1 MVARL
6 RPTRWLW
13 SNINAIVILCWG
25 LATTSPSTPT
35 TNPIAASK
43 SPAES
48 PVTARVAPQVQVQ
61 VPHQP
66 QQESDET
73 AATTRNSAS
82 QDGSPL
88 GRFRGRAGPR
98 AIPGKAGM
106 VVTVDAQATHVGV
119 AVLQAGGNAIDA
131 AVAVTFA
138 LAVTHPSAGN
148 LGGGGFWLI
157 HKHPSRIYALDFRET
172 APRHF
177 DPARFESMENSG
189 GRGPNSVAV
198 PGTVAG
204 LFEAHRRFGSLPW
217 NRLLEAAISLARL
230 GHQVSVGEAAALRKL
245 WSQIG
250 QNDALR
256 AQFALPNHRPPKA
269 GTRIK
274 RPALARTLE
283 TIRDAGRDGFYRGAI
298 ADSVLQALG
307 VNGLITAADLAEYQP
322 RWRTP
327 REFRYRDF
335 LIRTMP
341 LPSAGGVALTEGLT
355 FLNQRS
361 LAGMTW
367 GSAQHLHLLLEA
379 QRRADH
385 DRLLFAT
392 DPDRLSVAE
401 LQWHEM
407 RYLDTRTWDQHPIDP
422 NHATTELGPAVP
434 ERPHESDNTTH
445 FSVVDSDRN
454 IVSATVTLSSPFGSM
469 VATTTGLILNN
480 ALASFSLTG
489 ENQAHPGQRTTSSMS
504 PTLVYDSTGPVL
516 VLGSPGGDTIPSTL
530 MQIVSNVIDFQM
542 SLTAAVDAPRVHQS
556 YMPDRGSFET
566 RRPIGMS
573 VRQQLKAMG
582 HRMVHRGNKQG
593 DAKCILLTNEAAWG
607 YSDPRE
613 GGLAEAPVSPVH
625 VSAEH

>member
-1 MVARL
+1 MAAKSRATQWF
-6 RPTRWLW
+6 R
-13 SNINAIVILCWG
+13 SNVSALMIVCWG
-25 LATTSPSTPT
+25 LATASPVARRRA
-35 TNPIAASK
+35 PITAHK
-43 SPAES
+43 TPAEGWAA
-48 PVTARVAPQVQVQ
+48 ARVMPQTQEQVS
-61 VPHQP
+61 HQA
-66 QQESDET
+66 QQESDEL
-73 AATTRNSAS
+73 AATARNTAS
-82 QDGSPL
+82 QEGSPL
-88 GRFRGRAGPR
+88 GRFRGHAGPR
-98 AIPGKAGM
+98 AIPGREGM

-131 AVAVTFA
+131 AVAVAFA

-157 HKHPSRIYALDFRET
+157 HKHPDRLYALDFRET
-172 APRHF
+172 APQHL
-177 DPARFESMENSG
+177 DHARFESMESSG
-189 GRGPNSVAV
+189 GRGPDSVAI

-204 LFEAHRRFGSLPW
+204 LFEAHRRFGNLPW
-217 NRLLEAAISLARL
+217 NRLIEPAIHLARL
-230 GHQVSVGEAAALRKL
+230 GHEVSVGEATALRKS
-245 WSQIG
+245 WSLIAK
-250 QNDALR
+250 NEALR
-256 AQFALPNHRPPKA
+256 DQFAWPNHRPPKA
-269 GTRIK
+269 GTQMK
-274 RPALARTLE
+274 RPALAHTLE

-307 VNGLITAADLAEYQP
+307 VNRLITAGDLAEYQP

-401 LQWHEM
+401 LQSHEM
-407 RYLDTRTWDQHPIDP
+407 RYLEARTWNQYPIDP
-422 NHATTELGPAVP
+422 NHATPELGPISP
-434 ERPHESDNTTH
+434 EPPHESDNTTH
-445 FSVVDSDRN
+445 FSVVDGDRN

-469 VATTTGLILNN
+469 VTTTTGLILNN
-480 ALASFSLTG
+480 ALASFSLAG
-489 ENQAHPGQRTTSSMS
+489 ENRAQPGKRTTSSMS

-530 MQIVSNVIDFQM
+530 AQIVSNVIDFKM

-556 YMPDRGSFET
+556 YMPDRAGFEAK
-566 RRPIGMS
+566 RPIS
-573 VRQQLKAMG
+573 VSIREQLKAMG
-582 HRMVHRGNKQG
+582 HRLEPRGNKQG
-593 DAKCILLTNEAAWG
+593 DAKCILLTDKEAWG

-613 GGLAEAPVSPVH
+613 GGLAEAR
-625 VSAEH
+625 